1 MIVIS
6 PAKKLDFNPYNIDL
20 ETTSPY
26 FLNKTKILVSKLKE
40 LQPSNIKTLMGL
52 SDKLTDLNYKRY
64 QEFST
69 INQTENQKPAIYAFS
84 GDTYL
89 GLSSQKFSQIEL
101 NYAQN
106 HLRILSG
113 LYGLLRPLDLIQP
126 YRLEMGTKTNQLIE
140 QSLYSFW
147 TNEITDKIN
156 DGLRETKS
164 KFLYNLSS
172 NEYFKSININKI
184 NIEIFTPVF
193 YIKKNGELKPSG
205 MFSKKCRGAMAK
217 MIIKNKIN
225 DLKSLEKFSE
235 YGYKFDSKDS
245 NKNTFIFIKNK

>member
-6 PAKKLDFNPYNIDL
+6 PAKKLDFNPYNIEL

-26 FLNKTKILVSKLKE
+26 FLNKTKVLVSKLKK
-40 LQPSNIKTLMGL
+40 LQPSKIRSLLNL
-52 SDKLTDLNYKRY
+52 SDKLTELNYRRY

-69 INQTENQKPAIYAFS
+69 ISQTEKQKPAIYAFS

-89 GLSSQKFSQIEL
+89 GLSSQEFSQIEL
-101 NYAQN
+101 KYAQS

-126 YRLEMGTKTNQLIE
+126 YRLEMGTKTNELID
-140 QSLYSFW
+140 QTLYSFW
-147 TNEITDKIN
+147 SNEITDKIN
-156 DGLRETKS
+156 EGLKKTKS
-164 KFLYNLSS
+164 KFLNNLSS

-184 NIEIFTPVF
+184 NSEIFTPVF

-235 YGYKFDSKDS
+235 YGYKFDSRDLK
-245 NKNTFIFIKNK
+245 KNTFIFIKNK